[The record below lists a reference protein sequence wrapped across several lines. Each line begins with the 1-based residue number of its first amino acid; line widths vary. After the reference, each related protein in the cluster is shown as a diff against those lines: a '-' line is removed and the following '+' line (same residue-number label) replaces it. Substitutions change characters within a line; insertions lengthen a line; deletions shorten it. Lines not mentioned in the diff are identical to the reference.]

1 MAFTRRLT
9 ALSCCAV
16 AGAVADARLF
26 EARSGGAGD
35 WAPATPTEAATP
47 NPEGLRPPSTTSEPE
62 RPSEWELRRRRADT
76 NSSTCGFVL
85 NGVDN
90 EAITCDADSRCNFNR
105 REDVVGCCSMNAG
118 SCEVHTS
125 CIDSTRS
132 LATVGPLTTSCG
144 DSDRPY
150 CVTYTYAVDFFHTLY
165 GASFVGCAAKEAT
178 DGYEIGT
185 SPGPLTTTATPTA
198 ATVTV
203 TFTPSSDSTTTTAT
217 PTPGA
222 SSSDKPSRSNH
233 VGAIVG
239 GVIGGLAGLA
249 LIVAAILFF
258 LYRRKRR
265 LREEEA
271 NPPLGRK
278 MPPSDIY
285 PNEVIP
291 GSQYP
296 STFYG
301 DPPPGMVQTSHQPEV
316 GYPPN
321 AYATPNQIFTGYN
334 YSSEAPSY
342 FHPAAAPPPKP
353 NDEAVS
359 PIEPSPVSPVSP
371 AEHYNTMVS
380 ALSNPSPPLQPLQ
393 PSHRQSEYL
402 QPSQRQ
408 SGYLQPTHRQSEY
421 SPHSPAPPEHFQSY
435 RPYPGT

>member
-1 MAFTRRLT
+1 MSARRLT
-9 ALSCCAV
+9 AVSCCGV
-16 AGAVADARLF
+16 AVADARLF
-26 EARSGGAGD
+26 QARSGGAGD

-47 NPEGLRPPSTTSEPE
+47 NPEGLRPKTTSEPE
-62 RPSEWELRRRRADT
+62 KPSERELRRRRADT

-85 NGVDN
+85 NGLDN
-90 EAITCDADSRCNFNR
+90 QAITCDEDSRCDFDR
-105 REDVVGCCSMNAG
+105 RESVVGCCSMNAK

-144 DSDRPY
+144 DSARPH
-150 CVTYTYAVDFFHTLY
+150 CVTYTYNVDFFHTLY
-165 GASFVGCAAKEAT
+165 GASFVGCAAEAAT

-185 SPGPLTTTATPTA
+185 SPGPLTSTASSTATPTA

-203 TFTPSSDSTTTTAT
+203 TFSPSGGSTT
-217 PTPGA
+217 TPGA
-222 SSSDKPSRSNH
+222 SSSDSPSGSKN

-249 LIVAAILFF
+249 LIIAVILFF
-258 LYRRKRR
+258 LYRRKKR

-321 AYATPNQIFTGYN
+321 IYATPNQIFTTGHN

-342 FHPAAAPPPKP
+342 FHPAAAPPKP
-353 NDEAVS
+353 NDEDVS
-359 PIEPSPVSPVSP
+359 PIEASPVSPVSP

-393 PSHRQSEYL
+393 PSHRQSEY
-402 QPSQRQ
+402 
-408 SGYLQPTHRQSEY
+408 
-421 SPHSPAPPEHFQSY
+421 SPHSPPPPEQFQYY